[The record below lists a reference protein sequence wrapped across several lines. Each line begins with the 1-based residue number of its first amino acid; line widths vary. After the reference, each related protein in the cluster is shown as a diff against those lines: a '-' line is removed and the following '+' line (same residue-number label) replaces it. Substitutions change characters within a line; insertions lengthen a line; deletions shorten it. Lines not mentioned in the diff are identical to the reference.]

1 MKSSL
6 INSQNQ
12 RVERISTSTLVIGI
26 DIAKEKHAAQAINFR
41 GIVLTKRPILFSND
55 LAGFEHLEHSIRKL
69 QKMHDMIDVV
79 VGMESTGHYWFN
91 IANWLVQHGIDVVL
105 VNPMTTKRNKE
116 NRDNSPSKN
125 DPKDALVIADAVSR
139 GFYTPFSPKDEAFRR
154 IRVMVTNRE
163 HWVVKSG
170 RIKNRIH
177 RWLDIRF
184 PEYRQAF
191 DDIFSDRSLATLRRF
206 PAPSDLLQLS
216 PEQMVQIWG
225 EYMTRP
231 GGVRGRNKA
240 IELQALARYSVGDS
254 TALEEDKWELRHLIE
269 EYERICQIIDEAD
282 EMIEKILPEIPCSD
296 LVRSVGASVPATAA
310 ILAFGGDLRKLSH
323 GNQLLRK
330 AGLNLA
336 ERSSGKYKGQIKL
349 TKRGNSLLRKHLYF
363 TVFHLLSFN
372 EAFQAMHAHNT
383 QVKRMTKMQSM
394 MKLIGK
400 LARILIAMAR
410 EGQTFSAD
418 KAQPPLAA

>member
-6 INSQNQ
+6 IKYQNQ

-91 IANWLVQHGIDVVL
+91 IANWLVQQGIDVVL

-410 EGQTFSAD
+410 EGQTFSVD

>member
-1 MKSSL
+1 MKSRL
-6 INSQNQ
+6 VKAQNQ
-12 RVERISTSTLVIGI
+12 RVERISTTTLVIGI

-41 GIVLTKRPILFSND
+41 GIVLSNKPVMFSND
-55 LAGFEHLEHSIRKL
+55 LSGFEHLERTIRKL
-69 QKMHDMIDVV
+69 QKAHDMDDVI

-91 IANWLVQHGIDVVL
+91 LANWLVKQGIDVML

-139 GFYTPFSPKDEAFRR
+139 GYYTPFSPKEEAFRR
-154 IRVMVTNRE
+154 IRVIVTNRE
-163 HWVVKSG
+163 HWVVERG
-170 RIKNRIH
+170 RIENRIH

-191 DDIFSDRSLATLRRF
+191 EDIFSTRSLATLRRF
-206 PAPSDLLQLS
+206 PTPSDLLRLT
-216 PEQMVQIWG
+216 PEQMVEIWG
-225 EYMTRP
+225 EYMSRP
-231 GGVRGRNKA
+231 GGMRGKCKA
-240 IELQALARYSVGDS
+240 IELLELARHSVGD
-254 TALEEDKWELRHLIE
+254 TFALEEDKWELTHLVD
-269 EYERICQIIDEAD
+269 EYERIQRIVDEAD
-282 EMIEKILPEIPCSD
+282 EMIEKILPEIPGSE

-310 ILAFGGDLRKLSH
+310 ILAFGGDLSKLSH

-349 TKRGNSLLRKHLYF
+349 SKRGNSLLRKHLYF

-372 EAFQAMHAHNT
+372 RAFQALHAHNIE
-383 QVKRMTKMQSM
+383 VKRMTKMQSM

-400 LARILIAMAR
+400 LARMLVAMAR
-410 EGQTFSAD
+410 EGEKFSLE
-418 KAQPPLAA
+418 KAQFPLAA

>member
-1 MKSSL
+1 MKSSQ
-6 INSQNQ
+6 IKTQNQ

-26 DIAKEKHAAQAINFR
+26 DIAKEKHAAQTINFR

-69 QKMHDMIDVV
+69 QKMHGMDDVV

-91 IANWLVQHGIDVVL
+91 IANRLVRQGIDVVL

-139 GFYTPFSPKDEAFRR
+139 GFYTPFSPKEEAFRR
-154 IRVMVTNRE
+154 IRVIVTNRE
-163 HWVVKSG
+163 HWVVKCG

-191 DDIFSDRSLATLRRF
+191 DDIFSARSLATLRRF
-206 PAPSDLLQLS
+206 PAPSDLLQLT

-225 EYMTRP
+225 EYMERP
-231 GGVRGRNKA
+231 GGMRGKNKA
-240 IELQALARYSVGDS
+240 TELQALARHSVGDS

-269 EYERICQIIDEAD
+269 EYERICRIIDEAD
-282 EMIEKILPEIPCSD
+282 EMIEKVLPEIPCSE
-296 LVRSVGASVPATAA
+296 LVRSVGVSLPATAA

-323 GNQLLRK
+323 GKQLLRK

-372 EAFQAMHAHNT
+372 KAFQAMHALNIE
-383 QVKRMTKMQSM
+383 VKRMTKMQSM

-400 LARILIAMAR
+400 LARILVAMAK
-410 EGQTFSAD
+410 EGQTFCAD

>member
-6 INSQNQ
+6 IKSQNQ

-69 QKMHDMIDVV
+69 QKMHDMNDVV

-91 IANWLVQHGIDVVL
+91 IANWLVKQGIDVVL

-216 PEQMVQIWG
+216 PQQMVQIWG

-240 IELQALARYSVGDS
+240 IELQALARHSVGDS

-282 EMIEKILPEIPCSD
+282 EMIQKILPEIPCSD

-418 KAQPPLAA
+418 KVQPPLAA

>member
-6 INSQNQ
+6 IKSQNQ

>member
-6 INSQNQ
+6 IKSQNQ

-69 QKMHDMIDVV
+69 QKMHDMNDVV

-91 IANWLVQHGIDVVL
+91 IANWLVKQGIDVVL

-216 PEQMVQIWG
+216 PQQMVQIWG

-240 IELQALARYSVGDS
+240 IELQALARHSVGDS

-418 KAQPPLAA
+418 KVQPPLAA

>member
-6 INSQNQ
+6 IKSQNQ

-55 LAGFEHLEHSIRKL
+55 LAGFEHLEQSIRKL
-69 QKMHDMIDVV
+69 QKMHDMNDVV

-91 IANWLVQHGIDVVL
+91 IANWLVKQGIDVVL

-240 IELQALARYSVGDS
+240 IELQALARHSVGDS
-254 TALEEDKWELRHLIE
+254 TALEEDKWELMHLID

-282 EMIEKILPEIPCSD
+282 EMIERILPEIPCSD

-310 ILAFGGDLRKLSH
+310 ILAFGGDLQKLSH

-410 EGQTFSAD
+410 EGQPFSAD

>member
-1 MKSSL
+1 MKSRL
-6 INSQNQ
+6 IKAQNQ

-41 GIVLTKRPILFSND
+41 GIVLTNRPIMFSND
-55 LAGFEHLEHSIRKL
+55 HVGFEHLTSSIRKL
-69 QKMHDMIDVV
+69 QKVHNMNDVV

-91 IANWLVQHGIDVVL
+91 IADWLVKQGISVVL

-139 GFYTPFSPKDEAFRR
+139 GFYAPFSPKEEAFRR
-154 IRVMVTNRE
+154 LRVIVTNRE
-163 HWVVKSG
+163 HWVIKSG

-191 DDIFSDRSLATLRRF
+191 EDIFSPRSLATLRRF
-206 PAPSDLLQLS
+206 PAPTDVLQLS

-225 EYMTRP
+225 EYMARP

-240 IELQALARYSVGDS
+240 IELQAYARHSVGDS

-269 EYERICQIIDEAD
+269 EYERVCQIIDEAD
-282 EMIEKILPEIPCSD
+282 KMIEQLLPEIPCSD
-296 LVRSVGASVPATAA
+296 LIRSIGVSVPATAA
-310 ILAFGGDLRKLSH
+310 ILAFCGDLRKLSH

-336 ERSSGKYKGQIKL
+336 ERSSGRYKGQIKL

-363 TVFHLLSFN
+363 SVFHLLSHN
-372 EAFQAMHAHNT
+372 NAFQALHTHNVE
-383 QVKRMTKMQSM
+383 VKRMTKMQSM

-400 LARILIAMAR
+400 LARMLVAMAR
-410 EGQTFSAD
+410 KGQTFSAD
-418 KAQPPLAA
+418 KTQSPLAA

>member
-1 MKSSL
+1 MKSRL
-6 INSQNQ
+6 TKAQNQ
-12 RVERISTSTLVIGI
+12 RVERVSTSTLVIGI

-41 GIVLTKRPILFSND
+41 GIVLSNRPIMFSND
-55 LAGFEHLEHSIRKL
+55 HAGFEHLINNIHKL
-69 QKMHDMIDVV
+69 QIRHNLNDVI

-91 IANWLVQHGIDVVL
+91 LAHWLMKQGISVVL

-139 GFYTPFSPKDEAFRR
+139 GFYTLFSPKEEAFRR
-154 IRVMVTNRE
+154 LRVIVTNRE

-184 PEYRQAF
+184 PEYGKAF
-191 DDIFSDRSLATLRRF
+191 EDIFSPRSLATLRRF
-206 PAPSDLLQLS
+206 PAPSDVLQLT
-216 PEQMVQIWG
+216 PEQMVQTWG
-225 EYMTRP
+225 VYMARP

-240 IELQALARYSVGDS
+240 IQLQTLARHSVGDA
-254 TALEEDKWELRHLIE
+254 TALEEDKWELRHLVE
-269 EYERICQIIDEAD
+269 EYERICHIIAEAD
-282 EMIEKILPEIPCSD
+282 EIIKKLLPEIPCSD
-296 LVRSVGASVPATAA
+296 LVRSVGVSVPAMAA
-310 ILAFGGDLRKLSH
+310 IFAFGGDLRKLSH

-336 ERSSGKYKGQIKL
+336 ERSSGKFKGHIKL

-363 TVFHLLSFN
+363 SVFHLLSHN
-372 EAFQAMHAHNT
+372 RAFQAVHAHNVE
-383 QVKRMTKMQSM
+383 VKRMTKMQSM

-400 LARILIAMAR
+400 LARMLVAMAR
-410 EGQTFSAD
+410 EGQAFSED
-418 KAQPPLAA
+418 KAQPLIAA

>member
-6 INSQNQ
+6 IKYQNQ

-41 GIVLTKRPILFSND
+41 GVVLTKRPILFSND

-240 IELQALARYSVGDS
+240 IELQSLARHSVGDS

>member
-1 MKSSL
+1 MKSKL
-6 INSQNQ
+6 IKAQNQ

-26 DIAKEKHAAQAINFR
+26 DIAKEKHVAQTINFR
-41 GIVLTKRPILFSND
+41 GVVLTNRPIMFSND
-55 LAGFEHLEHSIRKL
+55 LGGFEHLECSIRKL
-69 QKMHDMIDVV
+69 QKTHGMNDVI

-91 IANWLVQHGIDVVL
+91 IANWLVKQDIDVVL

-139 GFYTPFSPKDEAFRR
+139 GYYTPFSPKEEAFRR
-154 IRVMVTNRE
+154 IRVIVTNRE
-163 HWVVKSG
+163 HWVVESG
-170 RIKNRIH
+170 RIENRIH

-191 DDIFSDRSLATLRRF
+191 EDIFSTRSLATLRHF
-206 PAPSDLLQLS
+206 PTPSDLLQLT
-216 PEQMVQIWG
+216 PEQMVEIWG
-225 EYMTRP
+225 EYMARP
-231 GGVRGRNKA
+231 GGMRGKNKA
-240 IELQALARYSVGDS
+240 IELQELARHSVGDS
-254 TALEEDKWELRHLIE
+254 VALEEDKWELRHLLD
-269 EYERICQIIDEAD
+269 EYERVRQIIDEAD
-282 EMIEKILPEIPCSD
+282 EMIEKVLPEIPCSD
-296 LVRSVGASVPATAA
+296 LVRSVGASIPATAA

-330 AGLNLA
+330 GGLNLA

-363 TVFHLLSFN
+363 TVFHLLSHN
-372 EAFQAMHAHNT
+372 RAFQSLHAHNIE
-383 QVKRMTKMQSM
+383 VKRMTKMQSM

-400 LARILIAMAR
+400 LARMLVAMAK
-410 EGQTFSAD
+410 EGQKFSAD
-418 KAQPPLAA
+418 KAQLPLAA

>member
-6 INSQNQ
+6 IKSQNQ

-184 PEYRQAF
+184 PEYRQAV

-240 IELQALARYSVGDS
+240 IELQSLARHSVGDS

-400 LARILIAMAR
+400 LARMLVAMAKD
-410 EGQTFSAD
+410 GQKFSAD
-418 KAQPPLAA
+418 KAQLPLAA

>member
-1 MKSSL
+1 MKSNL
-6 INSQNQ
+6 IKSQNQ

-55 LAGFEHLEHSIRKL
+55 LAGFEHLEQSIRKL
-69 QKMHDMIDVV
+69 QKMHGMNDVV

-91 IANWLVQHGIDVVL
+91 IANWLVGQGIDVAL

-116 NRDNSPSKN
+116 NRDNSPSKS

-139 GFYTPFSPKDEAFRR
+139 GFYTPFAPKDEAFRR

-206 PAPSDLLQLS
+206 PAPSDILQLTS
-216 PEQMVQIWG
+216 EQMVQIWS

-231 GGVRGRNKA
+231 GGERGKNKA
-240 IELQALARYSVGDS
+240 LELQSLARHSVGDTS
-254 TALEEDKWELRHLIE
+254 ALEEDKWELRHLIE
-269 EYERICQIIDEAD
+269 EYERIRRIIDEAD
-282 EMIEKILPEIPCSD
+282 QMIEKALPEIPCSD
-296 LVRSVGASVPATAA
+296 LIRSVGASVPATAA

-323 GNQLLRK
+323 GKQLLRK

-372 EAFQAMHAHNT
+372 GAFQAMHVHNT
-383 QVKRMTKMQSM
+383 EVKRMTKMQSM

-400 LARILIAMAR
+400 LARILVALAR
-410 EGQTFSAD
+410 EGQAFSPD

>member
-1 MKSSL
+1 MKSNP
-6 INSQNQ
+6 IKSQNQ
-12 RVERISTSTLVIGI
+12 RVERISTTTLVIGI

-55 LAGFEHLEHSIRKL
+55 LAGFEHLEDSIRKL
-69 QKMHDMIDVV
+69 QKMHGMNDLV

-91 IANWLVQHGIDVVL
+91 LANWLVDQGIDVAL

-139 GFYTPFSPKDEAFRR
+139 GFYTAFAPKDEAFRR

-206 PAPSDLLQLS
+206 PAPSDLLQLT

-225 EYMTRP
+225 EYMARP
-231 GGVRGRNKA
+231 GGVRGTNKA
-240 IELQALARYSVGDS
+240 LELQSLARHSVGDT

-269 EYERICQIIDEAD
+269 EYERIRRIIDEAD

-296 LVRSVGASVPATAA
+296 LVRSVGTSVPATAA

-372 EAFQAMHAHNT
+372 EAFQAMHTHNT
-383 QVKRMTKMQSM
+383 EVKRMTKMQSM

-400 LARILIAMAR
+400 LARMLVAMAR
-410 EGQTFSAD
+410 EGQSFSMD
-418 KAQPPLAA
+418 KAQLPLSA

>member
-1 MKSSL
+1 
-6 INSQNQ
+6 
-12 RVERISTSTLVIGI
+12 
-26 DIAKEKHAAQAINFR
+26 
-41 GIVLTKRPILFSND
+41 
-55 LAGFEHLEHSIRKL
+55 
-69 QKMHDMIDVV
+69 
-79 VGMESTGHYWFN
+79 
-91 IANWLVQHGIDVVL
+91 
-105 VNPMTTKRNKE
+105 MTTKRNKE

-191 DDIFSDRSLATLRRF
+191 DDIFSDRSLASLRRF
-206 PAPSDLLQLS
+206 PAPSDLLQLT

-225 EYMTRP
+225 EYMARP
-231 GGVRGRNKA
+231 GGMRGKNKA
-240 IELQALARYSVGDS
+240 MELQSLARHSVGDT

-269 EYERICQIIDEAD
+269 EYERIRRIIDEAD
-282 EMIEKILPEIPCSD
+282 KMIEKILPEIPCSD
-296 LVRSVGASVPATAA
+296 LVLSVGASVPATAA
-310 ILAFGGDLRKLSH
+310 ILAFGGDLRNLSH

-363 TVFHLLSFN
+363 TVFHQLSFN
-372 EAFQAMHAHNT
+372 EAFQALHAHNT
-383 QVKRMTKMQSM
+383 EVKRMTKMQSM

-400 LARILIAMAR
+400 LARMLVAMAR
-410 EGQTFSAD
+410 EGQTFSKD
-418 KAQPPLAA
+418 KAQLPLAA

>member
-6 INSQNQ
+6 IKSQNQ

-55 LAGFEHLEHSIRKL
+55 LAGFEHLEQSIRKL
-69 QKMHDMIDVV
+69 QKMHDMNDVV

-91 IANWLVQHGIDVVL
+91 IANWLVKQGIDVVL

-254 TALEEDKWELRHLIE
+254 TALEEDKWELMHLID

-282 EMIEKILPEIPCSD
+282 EMIERILPEIPCSD

-310 ILAFGGDLRKLSH
+310 ILAFGGDLQKLSH

-410 EGQTFSAD
+410 EGQPFSAD

>member
-1 MKSSL
+1 MKSNL
-6 INSQNQ
+6 IKSQNQ

-55 LAGFEHLEHSIRKL
+55 LAGFEHLERSIRNL
-69 QKMHDMIDVV
+69 QKMHGMNDII

-91 IANWLVQHGIDVVL
+91 IANWLVGQGIDVVL

-139 GFYTPFSPKDEAFRR
+139 GFYTPFSPMEEAFRR
-154 IRVMVTNRE
+154 LRVIVTNRE

-184 PEYRQAF
+184 PEYTQAF

-206 PAPSDLLQLS
+206 PAPSDLLQLT

-240 IELQALARYSVGDS
+240 IELQALARHSVGDS
-254 TALEEDKWELRHLIE
+254 TALEEDKWELRQLIE
-269 EYERICQIIDEAD
+269 EYERICRIIDEAD
-282 EMIEKILPEIPCSD
+282 EMIEKVLPEIPCSE
-296 LVRSVGASVPATAA
+296 LVRSVGVSLPATAA
-310 ILAFGGDLRKLSH
+310 ILAFGGD
-323 GNQLLRK
+323 
-330 AGLNLA
+330 NLPT
-336 ERSSGKYKGQIKL
+336 L
-349 TKRGNSLLRKHLYF
+349 
-363 TVFHLLSFN
+363 
-372 EAFQAMHAHNT
+372 
-383 QVKRMTKMQSM
+383 
-394 MKLIGK
+394 
-400 LARILIAMAR
+400 
-410 EGQTFSAD
+410 FSC
-418 KAQPPLAA
+418 

>member
-1 MKSSL
+1 MKSNL
-6 INSQNQ
+6 IKSQNQ

-26 DIAKEKHAAQAINFR
+26 DIAKEKHAAQAINFL

-55 LAGFEHLEHSIRKL
+55 LAGFEHLEQSIRKL
-69 QKMHDMIDVV
+69 QKIHGMNDVV

-91 IANWLVQHGIDVVL
+91 IANWLVGQGIDVAL

-116 NRDNSPSKN
+116 NRDNSPSKS
-125 DPKDALVIADAVSR
+125 DPKDALVVADAVSR
-139 GFYTPFSPKDEAFRR
+139 GFSRPLLQRMKHSAVY
-154 IRVMVTNRE
+154 
-163 HWVVKSG
+163 G
-170 RIKNRIH
+170 L
-177 RWLDIRF
+177 WLQTESTGLLNLDVLKTESTAGSISVF
-184 PEYRQAF
+184 PNTDKHLMTF
-191 DDIFSDRSLATLRRF
+191 FSDRSLATLRRF
-206 PAPSDLLQLS
+206 PAPSDILQLTS
-216 PEQMVQIWG
+216 EQMVQIWS

-231 GGVRGRNKA
+231 GGERGKNKA
-240 IELQALARYSVGDS
+240 LELQSLARHSVGDTS
-254 TALEEDKWELRHLIE
+254 ALEEDKWELRHLIE
-269 EYERICQIIDEAD
+269 EYERIRRIIDEAD
-282 EMIEKILPEIPCSD
+282 QMIEKALPEIPCSN
-296 LVRSVGASVPATAA
+296 LIRSVGASVPATAA

-323 GNQLLRK
+323 GKQLLRK

-372 EAFQAMHAHNT
+372 GAFQAMHVHNT
-383 QVKRMTKMQSM
+383 EVKRMTKMQSM

-400 LARILIAMAR
+400 LARILVAMAR
-410 EGQTFSAD
+410 EGQAFSPD

>member
-1 MKSSL
+1 MKSNP

-12 RVERISTSTLVIGI
+12 RVERISTTTLVIGI

-55 LAGFEHLEHSIRKL
+55 LAGFELLEHSIRNL
-69 QKMHDMIDVV
+69 QKMHGMNDFV

-91 IANWLVQHGIDVVL
+91 LANWLVDQGIDVAL

-191 DDIFSDRSLATLRRF
+191 DDIFSDRSLASLRRF
-206 PAPSDLLQLS
+206 PAPSDLLQLT

-225 EYMTRP
+225 EYMARP
-231 GGVRGRNKA
+231 GGVRGTNKA
-240 IELQALARYSVGDS
+240 LELQSLARHSVGDT

-269 EYERICQIIDEAD
+269 EYERIRRIIDEAD

-296 LVRSVGASVPATAA
+296 LVRSVGTSVPATAA

-383 QVKRMTKMQSM
+383 EVKRMTKMQSM

-400 LARILIAMAR
+400 LARMLVAMAR
-410 EGQTFSAD
+410 EGQSFSMD
-418 KAQPPLAA
+418 KAQLPLAA

>member
-6 INSQNQ
+6 IKYQNQ

-91 IANWLVQHGIDVVL
+91 IANWLVNQGIDVVL

-410 EGQTFSAD
+410 EGQTFSVD